1 MYVCKRGGGGGV
13 SWGGEGE
20 ARGERGDDDAEVF
33 GGEERTYVN
42 SIVRGIV
49 SVADML
55 IFIRR
60 GFYWKTLR
68 KQRQREALEEVWESS
83 CARTIYRVKASRAED
98 G

>member
-13 SWGGEGE
+13 SWGGQGE
-20 ARGERGDDDAEVF
+20 ARGERGMTMLRF
-33 GGEERTYVN
+33 LGGEERTYVN
-42 SIVRGIV
+42 SIVRGMV
-49 SVADML
+49 SVADIL

-68 KQRQREALEEVWESS
+68 KQRQRDALEEVWESS